1 MVAETNFRDVVHWV
15 YDSHGALL
23 AAAMTLLSP
32 HFRRGII
39 AGSVPHVF
47 RGFPVWGSAASLDPF
62 FSSDGFEIRDHGGDL
77 VRSLK
82 AAALVRYP
90 EMLGRLV
97 VCSKLPGIA
106 GNCGR
111 CEKCTRS
118 MLSFLAAGA
127 GIPSDAFPS
136 GLDVE
141 RVGKRLRGMLEY
153 ARPTLE
159 LARARG
165 ARHPALRRLRR
176 HYRLAQAKLAV
187 RYAITRT
194 FPWIDLLGPDGFPP
208 KWLIQRRART
218 AARATRGLSW
228 REPRPAG

>member
-1 MVAETNFRDVVHWV
+1 VRWGDDA
-15 YDSHGALL
+15 HGALL
-23 AAAMTLLSP
+23 AAAMTLLAPS
-32 HFRRGII
+32 FRRGII

-47 RGFPVWGSAASLDPF
+47 RRFPVWGSAASIDPF

-82 AAALVRYP
+82 AAALARYP

-97 VCSKLPGIA
+97 VCFKRPGIA

-111 CEKCTRS
+111 CEKCTRT
-118 MLSFLAAGA
+118 MLSFLAAGS
-127 GIPSDAFPS
+127 GIPADAFPS

-141 RVGKRLRGMLEY
+141 LAGKRLRGMLEY

-165 ARHPALRRLRR
+165 VRHPALERLRR
-176 HYRLAQAKLAV
+176 RYRLAQAKLAA
-187 RYAITRT
+187 RYAITRAL
-194 FPWIDLLGPDGFPP
+194 PWVDLLEPDGFPP
-208 KWLIQRRART
+208 RWLIQRRARD
-218 AARATRGLSW
+218 AARAARGLSW
-228 REPRPAG
+228 RERRPAG